1 MKLIV
6 LTGEAKSG
14 KTHAL
19 ELLKKANDGTVE
31 YFEDDVVNCMVI
43 PELLKRK
50 ERLGVVVVPS
60 YNQRVNHVSAADF
73 ISPCNIFVISN
84 NSFMEEFYVNRCL
97 DPEGKL
103 NWTEA
108 FHWLKSDSSIKEKPE
123 IVDEFFSYICK

>member
-19 ELLKKANDGTVE
+19 ELLKKANDGTIE
-31 YFEDDVVNCMVI
+31 YFEDDVVNCVVI

-73 ISPCNIFVISN
+73 ISPHDIFVISSEKRN
-84 NSFMEEFYVNRCL
+84 FYIHSCL
-97 DPEGKL
+97 DPEEKL
-103 NWTEA
+103 DWTEA
-108 FHWLKSDSSIKEKPE
+108 FRWLKSKTTTEEKPE
-123 IVDEFFSYICK
+123 IVDEFFNYICK